1 MAMINKIPKPIIDII
16 HKLEAAGFEAFVV
29 GGCVRDLLM
38 DIEPKDWDVTTN
50 AKPEEITKIFPDS
63 FYENKFGT
71 VGVKVEPVFPIITKA
86 IKIDKGKKKEAIE
99 IAKKYLA
106 NIKCPIHGLRH
117 AENVAKNIREIAKDY
132 KEVSLDALELAG
144 YFHDSGRSVEDDNH
158 AKHGGKIIKNELAKI
173 FDEATVDTISKLVG
187 DHHDTAKSLE
197 QKIIQEADA
206 IDGIAEWR
214 VKGALRA
221 DVKKHIEWIE
231 NDFSEV
237 LSSLMFRKS
246 LNLIKPEVIKANKLL
261 GISLHVPSSPKVEI
275 MEVTTYRIE
284 SKYSDKRHPD
294 EVRFAKTLEEDLS
307 RRDFTVNALAL
318 RANFSKVRP
327 FPSSSKALG
336 IPEGRTL
343 KNSEYE
349 VIDLFGGRDDLKNKI
364 IRAVGDPNERFDE
377 DALRMMRA
385 VRFAITLANG
395 SEVKQIGANSG
406 PRKLA
411 EKTPFVIEE
420 KTKKAIAKNAKNLK
434 YIALER
440 IQDELNKILVSD
452 YAAEGIELLRELK
465 LLQYIIPELEKG
477 YGMGQN
483 RHHIYTIYEHSIL
496 SLKNCPSPK
505 LEVRLATLLHDIA
518 KPETK
523 RGEGAYST
531 FYNHDHVGARV
542 AERILKRL
550 KYSSDIIRKVKLLVD
565 NHMFYYNV
573 DEVGAS
579 SVRRLV
585 KKVGLENID
594 DLIDLRI
601 GDRLGSGV
609 PKAVPYKLRHFK
621 YMVDRISKDPLSV
634 KMLKVN
640 GNDLMKGLKL
650 QPGPKIGAI
659 LDVLLSETMDELLKN
674 EKSDLLTRAKELM
687 EENLPKLREMAKE
700 KIEERKEEED
710 KEIKAK
716 YWVK

>member
-1 MAMINKIPKPIIDII
+1 MIKKIPKPIIEII
-16 HKLEAAGFEAFVV
+16 QKLEAAGFEAFAV

-38 DIEPKDWDVTTN
+38 NVGPKDWDVTTN

-71 VGVKVEPVFPIITKA
+71 VGVKIPRNFPKVR
-86 IKIDKGKKKEAIE
+86 
-99 IAKKYLA
+99 
-106 NIKCPIHGLRH
+106 PF
-117 AENVAKNIREIAKDY
+117 
-132 KEVSLDALELAG
+132 S
-144 YFHDSGRSVEDDNH
+144 SS
-158 AKHGGKIIKNELAKI
+158 
-173 FDEATVDTISKLVG
+173 S
-187 DHHDTAKSLE
+187 
-197 QKIIQEADA
+197 
-206 IDGIAEWR
+206 
-214 VKGALRA
+214 GALGIPQGQTL
-221 DVKKHIEWIE
+221 K
-231 NDFSEV
+231 N
-237 LSSLMFRKS
+237 SSRP
-246 LNLIKPEVIKANKLL
+246 NLYDIV
-261 GISLHVPSSPKVEI
+261 
-275 MEVTTYRIE
+275 EVTTYRIE

-294 EVRFAKTLEEDLS
+294 KVRFAKTLEEDLS
-307 RRDFTVNALAL
+307 RRDFTINSVALEIPNPKSQIPNKSQLPITNYQL
-318 RANFSKVRP
+318 RDPYN
-327 FPSSSKALG
+327 G
-336 IPEGRTL
+336 Q
-343 KNSEYE
+343 
-349 VIDLFGGRDDLKNKI
+349 RDIKDKI
-364 IRAVGDPNERFDE
+364 IRAVGDANERFDE

-385 VRFAITLANG
+385 VRFAITLTNEG
-395 SEVKQIGANSG
+395 TNYKRMRTNRLG

-411 EKTPFVIEE
+411 EKTPFSIEL
-420 KTKKAIAKNAKNLK
+420 KTFEAIKKNAKNLK

-440 IQDELNKILVSD
+440 IQDELNKIMLSD

-477 YGMGQN
+477 YGVGQN

-505 LEVRLATLLHDIA
+505 LEVCLATLLHDIA
-518 KPETK
+518 KPDTK

-542 AERILKRL
+542 VEKILKRL
-550 KYSSDIIRKVKLLVD
+550 KYSSEIIRKVKLLVD

-585 KKVGLENID
+585 RKVGLENID

-621 YMVDRISKDPLSV
+621 YMVDKISHDPLSV
-634 KMLKVN
+634 KMLKIN
-640 GNDLMKGLKL
+640 GNDLMKELKIE
-650 QPGPKIGAI
+650 PGPKIGAI
-659 LDVLLSETMDELLKN
+659 LYVLLSEVMEEPKKN
-674 EKSDLLTRAKELM
+674 KKDLLLARARDLTKED
-687 EENLPKLREMAKE
+687 LPKLREMAKE

-710 KEIKAK
+710 QEIKAK